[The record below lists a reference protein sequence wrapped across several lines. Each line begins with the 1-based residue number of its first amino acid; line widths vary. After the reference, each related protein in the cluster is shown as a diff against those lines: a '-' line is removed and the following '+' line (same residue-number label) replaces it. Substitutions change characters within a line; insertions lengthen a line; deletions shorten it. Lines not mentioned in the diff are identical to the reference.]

1 VNRIGALGRALWA
14 ERLKLRGTLALWLTL
29 IAPAVIVGLYV
40 LQLSFQKA
48 PRTLPDASAAWAQLG
63 TTCLALWA
71 MLMLPLFIT
80 LEAALLG
87 ALEHGERQWKHL
99 LALPIPRGAHYLAK
113 LITLAALLLLAMLLL
128 VVVLMPLGGWLLGV
142 LSPLPLSG
150 QPPVEAWLDI
160 GWRIYVLSFLIVAL
174 HTAIALHWRS
184 FTVVVTVGMSAT
196 VMGVRIG
203 QSPDYGPWFPWTMP
217 IQAVTEHPQ
226 IEIVLLASLLGGL
239 LVSWVAL
246 WLFARREVA

>member
-1 VNRIGALGRALWA
+1 MSRAHALGRALWA
-14 ERLKLRGTLALWLTL
+14 EQLKLRGTLALWLSL

-48 PRTLPDASAAWAQLG
+48 PKVIPDTEAAWFQLG
-63 TTCLALWA
+63 QTCLALWA

-99 LALPIPRGAHYLAK
+99 LALPLPRGAHYLAK
-113 LITLAALLLLAMLLL
+113 LITLAALLLIAMLLL
-128 VVVLMPLGGWLLGV
+128 IVVLMPLGGWLLGL
-142 LSPLPLSG
+142 LSPMPLTG
-150 QPPVEAWLDI
+150 WPPIASWLDI
-160 GWRIYVLSFLIVAL
+160 GGRIYVCSLLIVAL

-184 FTVVVTVGMSAT
+184 FTVVVIVGMSAT
-196 VMGVRIG
+196 VMGTRIA

-217 IQAVTEHPQ
+217 LQPITEHPQ
-226 IEIVLLASLLGGL
+226 IAIVMLASLIGAL
-239 LVSWVAL
+239 LVSAL
-246 WLFARREVA
+246 GLWAFARREVY

>member
-1 VNRIGALGRALWA
+1 MRRIRALGRALWA

-40 LQLSFQKA
+40 LQLSFQK
-48 PRTLPDASAAWAQLG
+48 PPKVIPSTSVAWEALG
-63 TTCLALWA
+63 MTCLALWSL
-71 MLMLPLFIT
+71 LMLPLFIT

-99 LALPIPRGAHYLAK
+99 LALPLPRGAHYLAK
-113 LITLAALLLLAMLLL
+113 LLTLALLLAISMLLL
-128 VVVLMPLGGWLLGV
+128 VAVLMPLGGWLLGL
-142 LSPLPLSG
+142 LSPMPLVG
-150 QPPVEAWLDI
+150 RPPVESWLDT
-160 GWRIYVLSFLIVAL
+160 GWRIYVLSLLMVAL

-217 IQAVTEHPQ
+217 LQAVTGHPQ
-226 IEIVLLASLLGGL
+226 IELVLLGSLVGAL
-239 LVSWVAL
+239 LVSVLAL
-246 WLFARREVA
+246 WLFARREVD

>member
-1 VNRIGALGRALWA
+1 MNAVDATARALHA
-14 ERLKLRGTLALWLTL
+14 ERLKLKGTLALWLTL

-48 PRTLPDASAAWAQLG
+48 PKLIPGTEAAWLQLG
-63 TTCLALWA
+63 QTCLALWA

-99 LALPIPRGAHYLAK
+99 LALPLPRGAHYLAK
-113 LITLAALLLLAMLLL
+113 LVVLAVLLLIAMTLL
-128 VVVLMPLGGWLLGV
+128 VVVLMPLGGWLLS
-142 LSPLPLSG
+142 LTSQMPLRGWPPLRDWI
-150 QPPVEAWLDI
+150 QMAWDI
-160 GWRIYVLSFLIVAL
+160 YLCSFLILAL

-217 IQAVTEHPQ
+217 LQPVTEHPDLAL
-226 IEIVLLASLLGGL
+226 VVLASVVGGLVVTLLG
-239 LVSWVAL
+239 L
-246 WLFARREVA
+246 WAFSRREVY